1 MAGLTKEERL
11 KREAEKKEA
20 LQAEAEAKAEAK
32 YKEENDALK
41 KQMEEMQKMLQQLMS
56 QQSTQI
62 SHSPVQQVQ
71 EEDSEQQK
79 EEIPLTK
86 RIKVTSITTGGVNL
100 KTSYD
105 NGARKFRLEHLG
117 QTKAIQYEY
126 LIDCINTDRW
136 LFEDGLVYINDPQV
150 VEEQLLEEEYKK
162 FLTPDKIQNIL
173 SFDVETIKQ
182 MVSNSTREIQE
193 TICSVVIDKI
203 NAGENIDLNKVYAI
217 GNSCEP
223 QVNLLELS
231 QKIK

>member
-32 YKEENDALK
+32 YREENDALK

-56 QQSTQI
+56 QQSAPVTQ
-62 SHSPVQQVQ
+62 PVQ
-71 EEDSEQQK
+71 EEVEQQK

-105 NGARKFRLEHLG
+105 SGARKFRLEHLG

-203 NAGENIDLNKVYAI
+203 NAGESIDLNKVYAI

>member
-56 QQSTQI
+56 QQSAPIAQ
-62 SHSPVQQVQ
+62 SLQ
-71 EEDSEQQK
+71 EEDSEQQR

-203 NAGENIDLNKVYAI
+203 NAGESIDLNKVYAI

>member
-56 QQSTQI
+56 QQSV
-62 SHSPVQQVQ
+62 PVAQSVQ

-105 NGARKFRLEHLG
+105 SGARKFRLEHLG

-150 VEEQLLEEEYKK
+150 VEEQLLEEEYKR

-203 NAGENIDLNKVYAI
+203 NAGESIDLNKVYAI

>member
-56 QQSTQI
+56 QQSA
-62 SHSPVQQVQ
+62 PVAQSVQ

-105 NGARKFRLEHLG
+105 SGARKFRLEHLG

-162 FLTPDKIQNIL
+162 FLTPEKIQNIL

-182 MVSNSTREIQE
+182 MVSNSTRAIQE

-203 NAGENIDLNKVYAI
+203 KAGENVDLNKVYAI

-223 QVNLLELS
+223 KVNLFELS
-231 QKIK
+231 QKN

>member
-41 KQMEEMQKMLQQLMS
+41 KQMEEMQKILQQLMS
-56 QQSTQI
+56 QQSA
-62 SHSPVQQVQ
+62 PVAQSIQ

-105 NGARKFRLEHLG
+105 SSARKFRLEHLG

-173 SFDVETIKQ
+173 SFDVDTIKQ

-193 TICSVVIDKI
+193 TICSVVIQKI

-217 GNSCEP
+217 GNACEP

>member
-56 QQSTQI
+56 QQSV
-62 SHSPVQQVQ
+62 PVAQSVQ

-173 SFDVETIKQ
+173 TFDTETIKE

>member
-56 QQSTQI
+56 QQSV
-62 SHSPVQQVQ
+62 PVAQSVQ

-105 NGARKFRLEHLG
+105 SGARKFRLEHLG

-173 SFDVETIKQ
+173 SFDVETIRQ

>member
-20 LQAEAEAKAEAK
+20 LKQEAEAKAEAK
-32 YKEENDALK
+32 FKEENDLLK
-41 KQMEEMQKMLQQLMS
+41 QQIEQMQAMLQQLMS
-56 QQSTQI
+56 QQQSAQT
-62 SHSPVQQVQ
+62 VQSVSEP
-71 EEDSEQQK
+71 EEYVEKEQ

-105 NGARKFRLEHLG
+105 SGARKFRLEHLG

-162 FLTPDKIQNIL
+162 FLTSEKIQNIL
-173 SFDVETIKQ
+173 TFDTETIKE

>member
-11 KREAEKKEA
+11 KREVEKKEA

-56 QQSTQI
+56 QQST
-62 SHSPVQQVQ
+62 PVAQSVQ

-105 NGARKFRLEHLG
+105 SGARKFRLEHLG

-203 NAGENIDLNKVYAI
+203 NAGESIDLNKVYAI

>member
-20 LQAEAEAKAEAK
+20 LQAEAEAKVEAK

-56 QQSTQI
+56 QQSV
-62 SHSPVQQVQ
+62 PVAQPVQ

-105 NGARKFRLEHLG
+105 SGARKFRLEHLG

-136 LFEDGLVYINDPQV
+136 LFEDRLVYINDPQV

-203 NAGENIDLNKVYAI
+203 NAGESIDLNKVYAI

>member
-56 QQSTQI
+56 QQSV
-62 SHSPVQQVQ
+62 PVAQSVQ

-105 NGARKFRLEHLG
+105 SGARKFRLEHLG

-173 SFDVETIKQ
+173 TFDTETIKE

>member
-56 QQSTQI
+56 QQST
-62 SHSPVQQVQ
+62 PVAQSIQ

-105 NGARKFRLEHLG
+105 SGARKFRLEQLG

-173 SFDVETIKQ
+173 SFDTETIKQ

>member
-20 LQAEAEAKAEAK
+20 LKQEAEAKAEAK
-32 YKEENDALK
+32 FKEENDLLK
-41 KQMEEMQKMLQQLMS
+41 QQIEQMQAMLQQLMS
-56 QQSTQI
+56 QQQSA
-62 SHSPVQQVQ
+62 PVAQSVLEDDGFV
-71 EEDSEQQK
+71 EEQK

-105 NGARKFRLEHLG
+105 SGARKFRLDGLG

-126 LIDCINTDRW
+126 LADCINVDRW
-136 LFEDGLVYINDPQV
+136 IFEDGLVYINDPQV

>member
-11 KREAEKKEA
+11 KREAEMKEA

-56 QQSTQI
+56 QQSV
-62 SHSPVQQVQ
+62 PVAQSVQ
-71 EEDSEQQK
+71 EEDREQQK

-105 NGARKFRLEHLG
+105 SGARKFRLEHLG

>member
-11 KREAEKKEA
+11 KREAEKKET

-56 QQSTQI
+56 QQST
-62 SHSPVQQVQ
+62 PVAQSLQ

-173 SFDVETIKQ
+173 SFDVDTIKQ

-203 NAGENIDLNKVYAI
+203 NAGESIDLNKVYAI

>member
-20 LQAEAEAKAEAK
+20 LKQEAEAKAEAK
-32 YKEENDALK
+32 FKEENDLLK
-41 KQMEEMQKMLQQLMS
+41 QQIEQMQAMLQQLMS
-56 QQSTQI
+56 QQQSA
-62 SHSPVQQVQ
+62 PVAQSVLEDDGFV
-71 EEDSEQQK
+71 EEQK

-105 NGARKFRLEHLG
+105 SGARKFRLDGLG

-126 LIDCINTDRW
+126 LADCINVDRW
-136 LFEDGLVYINDPQV
+136 IFEDGLVYINDPQV

-173 SFDVETIKQ
+173 SFDVDTIKQ

>member
-32 YKEENDALK
+32 YKEENDELK

-56 QQSTQI
+56 QQSA
-62 SHSPVQQVQ
+62 PVAQSVQ

-203 NAGENIDLNKVYAI
+203 NAGESIDLNKVYAI

>member
-56 QQSTQI
+56 QQSV
-62 SHSPVQQVQ
+62 PVAQSVQ
-71 EEDSEQQK
+71 EEDREQQK

>member
-20 LQAEAEAKAEAK
+20 LQAEAEAKVEAK

-56 QQSTQI
+56 QQSV
-62 SHSPVQQVQ
+62 PVAQSVQ
-71 EEDSEQQK
+71 EEDNEQQK

-105 NGARKFRLEHLG
+105 SGARKFRLEHLG

>member
-56 QQSTQI
+56 QQSA
-62 SHSPVQQVQ
+62 PVAQSVQ

-105 NGARKFRLEHLG
+105 SGARKFRLEHLG

-126 LIDCINTDRW
+126 LID
-136 LFEDGLVYINDPQV
+136 
-150 VEEQLLEEEYKK
+150 
-162 FLTPDKIQNIL
+162 
-173 SFDVETIKQ
+173 
-182 MVSNSTREIQE
+182 
-193 TICSVVIDKI
+193 
-203 NAGENIDLNKVYAI
+203 
-217 GNSCEP
+217 
-223 QVNLLELS
+223 
-231 QKIK
+231 

>member
-56 QQSTQI
+56 QQSAPVTQ
-62 SHSPVQQVQ
+62 SVQ

-105 NGARKFRLEHLG
+105 SGARKFRLEHLG

-162 FLTPDKIQNIL
+162 FLTPEKIQNIL
-173 SFDVETIKQ
+173 TFDTETIKE
-182 MVSNSTREIQE
+182 MVSNATREIQE

-203 NAGENIDLNKVYAI
+203 NAGESIDLNKVYAI

>member
-56 QQSTQI
+56 QQST
-62 SHSPVQQVQ
+62 PVAQSIQ

-105 NGARKFRLEHLG
+105 SGARKFRLEQLG

-203 NAGENIDLNKVYAI
+203 NAGESIDLNKVYAI

>member
-56 QQSTQI
+56 QQSV
-62 SHSPVQQVQ
+62 PVAQSVQ

-105 NGARKFRLEHLG
+105 SGARKFRLEHLG

-193 TICSVVIDKI
+193 TICSVVVDKI

-217 GNSCEP
+217 GNACEP

>member
-56 QQSTQI
+56 QQSAPVTQ
-62 SHSPVQQVQ
+62 SVQ

-105 NGARKFRLEHLG
+105 SGARKFRLEHLG

-173 SFDVETIKQ
+173 SFDTETIKQ

>member
-56 QQSTQI
+56 QQQSASGTQ
-62 SHSPVQQVQ
+62 SVSEP
-71 EEDSEQQK
+71 EEYVEKEQ

-105 NGARKFRLEHLG
+105 SGARKFRLDGLG
-117 QTKAIQYEY
+117 QTKAIQYES
-126 LIDCINTDRW
+126 LADCINTDRW

>member
-56 QQSTQI
+56 QQSA
-62 SHSPVQQVQ
+62 PVAQSVQ

-105 NGARKFRLEHLG
+105 SGARKFRLEHLG

-173 SFDVETIKQ
+173 SVDVETVKQ
-182 MVSNSTREIQE
+182 MVSKSTRAIQE

-203 NAGENIDLNKVYAI
+203 NAGESIDLNKVYAI

>member
-56 QQSTQI
+56 QQSAPIAQ
-62 SHSPVQQVQ
+62 SLQ
-71 EEDSEQQK
+71 EEDSEQQR

-105 NGARKFRLEHLG
+105 SGARKFRLEHLG

-173 SFDVETIKQ
+173 SFDTETIKQ

-203 NAGENIDLNKVYAI
+203 NAGESIDLNKVYAI

>member
-56 QQSTQI
+56 QQTA
-62 SHSPVQQVQ
+62 PVAQPVQ
-71 EEDSEQQK
+71 EEYSEPQK

-203 NAGENIDLNKVYAI
+203 NAGESIDLNKVYAI

>member
-20 LQAEAEAKAEAK
+20 LQVEAEAKAEAK

-56 QQSTQI
+56 QQSA
-62 SHSPVQQVQ
+62 PVAQSVQ
-71 EEDSEQQK
+71 EEDSERQK

-105 NGARKFRLEHLG
+105 SGARKFRLEHLG

-217 GNSCEP
+217 GNACEP

>member
-56 QQSTQI
+56 QQSV
-62 SHSPVQQVQ
+62 PVAQSVQ

-105 NGARKFRLEHLG
+105 SGARKFRLEHLG

-173 SFDVETIKQ
+173 SFDVDTIKQ

-203 NAGENIDLNKVYAI
+203 NAGESIDLNKVYAI

>member
-20 LQAEAEAKAEAK
+20 LQAEAEAKAEAR

-56 QQSTQI
+56 QQSA
-62 SHSPVQQVQ
+62 PVAQSVQ

-105 NGARKFRLEHLG
+105 SAARKFRLEQLG

-162 FLTPDKIQNIL
+162 FLTPEKIQNIL
-173 SFDVETIKQ
+173 TFDTETIKE
-182 MVSNSTREIQE
+182 MVSNATKAIQE

>member
-32 YKEENDALK
+32 YKEENDTLK

-56 QQSTQI
+56 QQSA
-62 SHSPVQQVQ
+62 PVAQSVQ
-71 EEDSEQQK
+71 KEDSEQQK

-162 FLTPDKIQNIL
+162 FLTSEKIQNIL
-173 SFDVETIKQ
+173 TFDTETIKE
-182 MVSNSTREIQE
+182 MVSNATKAIQE

-203 NAGENIDLNKVYAI
+203 NDGENIDLNKVYAI

>member
-56 QQSTQI
+56 QQSAPVTQ
-62 SHSPVQQVQ
+62 SVQ

-173 SFDVETIKQ
+173 SFDVDTIKQ

-203 NAGENIDLNKVYAI
+203 NAGESIDLNKVYAI

>member
-56 QQSTQI
+56 QQSAPVTQ
-62 SHSPVQQVQ
+62 PVQ
-71 EEDSEQQK
+71 EEYSEQQK

-105 NGARKFRLEHLG
+105 SGARKFRLEHLG

>member
-20 LQAEAEAKAEAK
+20 LKQEAEAKAEAK
-32 YKEENDALK
+32 FKEENDLLK
-41 KQMEEMQKMLQQLMS
+41 QQIEQMQAMLQQLMS
-56 QQSTQI
+56 QQQSAQT
-62 SHSPVQQVQ
+62 VQSV
-71 EEDSEQQK
+71 SEPKEYIEKEQ

-105 NGARKFRLEHLG
+105 SGARKFRLEHLG

-162 FLTPDKIQNIL
+162 FLTSEKIQNIL
-173 SFDVETIKQ
+173 TFDTETIKE
-182 MVSNSTREIQE
+182 MVSNATKAIQE

-217 GNSCEP
+217 GNACEP

>member
-20 LQAEAEAKAEAK
+20 LKQEAEAKAEAK
-32 YKEENDALK
+32 FKEENDLLK
-41 KQMEEMQKMLQQLMS
+41 QQIEQMQAMLQQLMS
-56 QQSTQI
+56 QQQSAQT
-62 SHSPVQQVQ
+62 VQSVSEP
-71 EEDSEQQK
+71 EEYVEKEQ

-105 NGARKFRLEHLG
+105 SGARKFRLEHLG

-162 FLTPDKIQNIL
+162 FLTSEKIQNIL
-173 SFDVETIKQ
+173 TFDTETIKE
-182 MVSNSTREIQE
+182 MVSNATKAIQE

>member
-41 KQMEEMQKMLQQLMS
+41 KQMEEMQKMLQQLMP
-56 QQSTQI
+56 QQSA
-62 SHSPVQQVQ
+62 PVAQSVQ

-105 NGARKFRLEHLG
+105 SGARKFRLEHLG

>member
-20 LQAEAEAKAEAK
+20 LKQEAEAKAEAK
-32 YKEENDALK
+32 FKEENDALK

-56 QQSTQI
+56 QQQSASVAQ
-62 SHSPVQQVQ
+62 SVSEP
-71 EEDSEQQK
+71 EEYVEKEQ

-105 NGARKFRLEHLG
+105 SGARKFRLEHLG

-162 FLTPDKIQNIL
+162 FLTSEKIQNIL
-173 SFDVETIKQ
+173 TFDTETIKE
-182 MVSNSTREIQE
+182 MVSNATKAIQE

-217 GNSCEP
+217 GNACEP

>member
-56 QQSTQI
+56 QQSA
-62 SHSPVQQVQ
+62 PVAQSVQ

-105 NGARKFRLEHLG
+105 SGARKFRLEHLG

-182 MVSNSTREIQE
+182 MVSNSTRAIQE

-203 NAGENIDLNKVYAI
+203 NAGENVDLNKVYAI

-223 QVNLLELS
+223 KVNLFELS
-231 QKIK
+231 QKN